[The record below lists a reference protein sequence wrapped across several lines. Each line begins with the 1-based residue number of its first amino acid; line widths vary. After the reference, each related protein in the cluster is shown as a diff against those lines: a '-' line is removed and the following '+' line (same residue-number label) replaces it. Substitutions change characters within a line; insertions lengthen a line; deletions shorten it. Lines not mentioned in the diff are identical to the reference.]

1 VRETTHELPS
11 KENILSIKAL
21 EQPEYGKCCFCEKEA
36 VLYYQVEGFKGE
48 LGLAC
53 YDCGGTIKQKKSKTF
68 ILPYDYFLFG
78 VILLFSK
85 DDIELLSLE
94 FTFPIEKEE
103 ILAER
108 VLKEI
113 PLGVLKFRPTELMPL
128 IVDIIEDAPRLMYSD
143 TDLGIDFSI
152 SKKELRLSLGRIR
165 ILPPIKKEE
174 REKII
179 KKAFLDETLNKVSND
194 LTFIIG
200 RLSSLMEERKQEIK
214 ASGNIK
220 IRKNLE
226 KEVFFDTNFKEEVV
240 KSIKEISEV
249 HFSGFEIK
257 FLKKEGISQI
267 DFSISEKEILVNV
280 DFNFPYK
287 KPINISELINDTINE
302 LNQYYQKIRVD

>member
-1 VRETTHELPS
+1 MLRLRRNNKTKSLIKELS
-11 KENILSIKAL
+11 LNR
-21 EQPEYGKCCFCEKEA
+21 
-36 VLYYQVEGFKGE
+36 VNRN
-48 LGLAC
+48 
-53 YDCGGTIKQKKSKTF
+53 SKTF

-94 FTFPIEKEE
+94 ITFPIEKEE

-143 TDLGIDFSI
+143 RDLGIDFSI

-165 ILPPIKKEE
+165 VLPPIKKED

-179 KKAFLDETLNKVSND
+179 KKAFSDETLNKVSND

-267 DFSISEKEILVNV
+267 DFSISEKEILVNA
-280 DFNFPYK
+280 DFNFSYK